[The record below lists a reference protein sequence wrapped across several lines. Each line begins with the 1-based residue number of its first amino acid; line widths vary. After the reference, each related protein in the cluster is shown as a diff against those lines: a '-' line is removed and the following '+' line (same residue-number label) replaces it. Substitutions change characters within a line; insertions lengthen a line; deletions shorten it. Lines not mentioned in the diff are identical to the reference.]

1 MGANQSVIKWANADT
16 DCRIQEIFT
25 PARGVTSIQFKNR
38 KLQEFA
44 IPARGITSSK
54 IQYLEVKKRC
64 VDTAAVLYYLAIL
77 KKRER
82 TSNVAPLSTQ

>member
-16 DCRIQEIFT
+16 DCRIQEILT
-25 PARGVTSIQFKNR
+25 PARGVSSIQFENR

-44 IPARGITSSK
+44 IPAHGITSSK

-64 VDTAAVLYYLAIL
+64 GDTAAVLYYLVIPT
-77 KKRER
+77 KD
-82 TSNVAPLSTQ
+82 